1 MKTFSTLLLC
11 LLAVPF
17 AEAQVQLPVTFE
29 GDPASY
35 ELADFG
41 GATSMIVADPA
52 DASNTVVETVRGA
65 GAVLFAGTVVAS
77 QSGFASRI
85 PFTADATTMSLRV
98 WTPEAGTPVRLKVEN
113 AANGGISAE
122 SQVLSTMSGMWETL
136 VFDLSDVVE
145 GPAFDPNA
153 DYGKAVVFFDFG
165 LEGAPEPSTF
175 YWDDLAFGGDIIGGG
190 GEITLPITFEDEDI
204 DYELTDFGGNASV
217 LVADP
222 TDASNTVV
230 QSTRTAGAEC
240 FAGTTVGEV
249 TGFDERVPFAP
260 GQTEMSVR
268 VWSPEAGIRVLFKVE
283 EVGNP
288 GLNVETLAVTTTAGA
303 WETMV
308 FDFGDPMPNLN
319 PIQFGANYNKAS
331 IFFDFSC
338 DVPPPPPSPER
349 VYYWDD
355 VTFGGA
361 GTGPEGLEFPITFEE
376 EIDYGLVDF
385 GGTASMLITDPT
397 DAMNTV
403 VETVRGAG
411 AVIFAGTVVGDG
423 VGFADPVPFTATA
436 TTMSLRVW
444 TPEAGT
450 PVRLK
455 METSSGQGVETEEL
469 SAMAGMWETLVFDF
483 TNEVAGTMALDLNA
497 SYTKGV
503 VFFDFGLENAPEPST
518 FYWDDLV
525 FGAPTD
531 AEGGADAQTLALS
544 QNAPNPFSG
553 TSTIRFA
560 LPHADRVV
568 LHVYNVLGQRVA
580 TLADGLLAEGEHT
593 VSLDAGS
600 LASGMYLYR
609 LQTGSGTLTRSMTIT
624 H

>member
-17 AEAQVQLPVTFE
+17 AEAQVQLPITFE

-35 ELADFG
+35 EL
-41 GATSMIVADPA
+41 
-52 DASNTVVETVRGA
+52 
-65 GAVLFAGTVVAS
+65 
-77 QSGFASRI
+77 Q
-85 PFTADATTMSLRV
+85 
-98 WTPEAGTPVRLKVEN
+98 
-113 AANGGISAE
+113 
-122 SQVLSTMSGMWETL
+122 
-136 VFDLSDVVE
+136 
-145 GPAFDPNA
+145 
-153 DYGKAVVFFDFG
+153 
-165 LEGAPEPSTF
+165 
-175 YWDDLAFGGDIIGGG
+175 
-190 GEITLPITFEDEDI
+190 
-204 DYELTDFGGNASV
+204 DFGGNASV

-222 TDASNTVV
+222 AGASNTVV
-230 QSTRTAGAEC
+230 QSTRTAGAQC
-240 FAGTTVGEV
+240 FAGTTVGEM
-249 TGFDERVPFAP
+249 TGFDARVPFAP

-288 GLNVETLAVTTTAGA
+288 DLNVETLAVTTTAGA

-308 FDFGDPMPNLN
+308 FDFGNPMPNLN
-319 PIQFGANYNKAS
+319 PVQFGANYNKAS

-338 DVPPPPPSPER
+338 DAPPPMAPPER

-355 VTFGGA
+355 VTFLGDTGGGEEIA
-361 GTGPEGLEFPITFEE
+361 LPVTFEE

-385 GGTASMLITDPT
+385 GGTASMLVADPA
-397 DAMNTV
+397 DGSNTV

-411 AVIFAGTVVGDG
+411 AVLFAGTVVASES
-423 VGFADPVPFTATA
+423 GFASRIPFTASA

-455 METSSGQGVETEEL
+455 VENATNGAVSAESQVL
-469 SAMAGMWETLVFDF
+469 STLSGMWETLVFDLSDVVEGPAF
-483 TNEVAGTMALDLNA
+483 DPNA
-497 SYTKGV
+497 DYAKAV

-518 FYWDDLV
+518 FYWDDLA
-525 FGAPTD
+525 FGAPTN
-531 AEGGADAQTLALS
+531 AEGGADAQELALS
-544 QNAPNPFSG
+544 QNAPNPFNG

-593 VSLDAGS
+593 VSLHAGT

-609 LQTGSGTLTRSMTIT
+609 LQTGSGTLTRSMTIA